1 MSLTRQNNNS
11 KKNKILQKLFKEN
24 KTSPLLKTPKKGFH
38 LVYKIC
44 HHRFLKCGALDSAL
58 GPSAMFYVEYK
69 NLNIISSILFILS
82 FLVMIL
88 LGTVS
93 KHFDWKWNEIM
104 SLKWMHQWCRHSNV
118 SVGGLAKIQI
128 LNFFSAEEANK
139 ALYFIFFQLSLNT
152 DRHLRENWTMQG
164 LSYRTN

>member
-24 KTSPLLKTPKKGFH
+24 KTSPLLKTPEKGFH
-38 LVYKIC
+38 LVYKIW
-44 HHRFLKCGALDSAL
+44 HYRFLKCGALDSAL

-93 KHFDWKWNEIM
+93 KHFDWKWSEIM

-128 LNFFSAEEANK
+128 LNFFLRRRRQTRRLCILS
-139 ALYFIFFQLSLNT
+139 FFSFP
-152 DRHLRENWTMQG
+152 
-164 LSYRTN
+164 